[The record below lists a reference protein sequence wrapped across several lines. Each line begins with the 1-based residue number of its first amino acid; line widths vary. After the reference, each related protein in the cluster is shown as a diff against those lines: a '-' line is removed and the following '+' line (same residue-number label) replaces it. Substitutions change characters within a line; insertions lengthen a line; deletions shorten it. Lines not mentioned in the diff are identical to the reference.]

1 MFCPD
6 SFFLFLDVVL
16 GWGTMSIGRLIP
28 VTRLNG
34 LLLKVQLGE
43 WFSMCENVPPETF
56 YQNEMT

>member
-6 SFFLFLDVVL
+6 SFFLFLEVVL
-16 GWGTMSIGRLIP
+16 GWRTMSIGRLIP
-28 VTRLNG
+28 VRRLNG

-56 YQNEMT
+56 YRNEMT